1 MISLARRLP
10 SLTTVPDEDSPA
22 TTERPWDKWLVW
34 LVLAALCF
42 VFFGQPTPDVN
53 ESHYLPK
60 AKQFWDSNWCP
71 GDLFLGSADAHW
83 LFFATTGWVTH
94 FVSLEWYAW
103 LGRFASWLLFAF
115 AWLELSRAISPRTW
129 LPVLTLPLF
138 FLFNLRFHLAGEW
151 VVGGFE
157 GKSLA
162 YGFGVWALATWLT
175 GHWPRTILLLGAA
188 IGFHALAG
196 LWLSL
201 AIGLVTVSLGPF
213 GIGHAIR
220 ETLGQRTLAGWIQI
234 LAGVGLAIAGLLPGL
249 LSQSGAN
256 PEQLREAAVI
266 QVTQRLS
273 HHLWFSAFPTVRIA
287 LFALLT
293 TICLFL
299 SRRVLWPREIELLFR
314 LATAGLFFNLAGL
327 CLSAATAEQ
336 GRIGEIAFSLLRF
349 YWFRFADLAVPLAV
363 TIGLGWLL
371 AAWHRAGNPRQL
383 IWITRFVA
391 IFLIS
396 ACGLQAFEN
405 WQPGMAAGDIA
416 ALERYQ
422 GEPQRE
428 RDLARNWRQVCEWV
442 AKNTPADAR
451 FITPAKQQT
460 FKWHAGRCEVVCWKD
475 MPQDPASII
484 EWADRISSVYRPQI
498 DYDLGL
504 LAFDDEQLRELGA
517 KYGAD
522 YLLLPQAAYDRV
534 LDRCALPCVYPED
547 RAARVSYVI
556 LKLKQP

>member
-1 MISLARRLP
+1 MISLANGLP
-10 SLTTVPDEDSPA
+10 GLRNTTGEEKPEANGPPSNA
-22 TTERPWDKWLVW
+22 WIVW
-34 LVLAALCF
+34 LSLVAVCF
-42 VFFGQPTPDVN
+42 LFFGQPTPDVN

-60 AKQFWDSNWCP
+60 AKQFWDSGWCP

-83 LFFATTGWVTH
+83 LFFASTGWVTQ

-103 LGRFASWLLFAF
+103 LGRIASWLLFAF
-115 AWLELSRAISPRTW
+115 AWLELSRAISPRPW
-129 LPVLTLPLF
+129 YPLLTLPLF

-162 YGFGVWALATWLT
+162 YGFGVWALAAWLK
-175 GHWPRTILLLGAA
+175 GQWPRTILLLGAA

-201 AIGLVTVSLGPF
+201 AIGMVTLFTGPLGVAQAF
-213 GIGHAIR
+213 R
-220 ETLGQRTLAGWIQI
+220 ETLGQRTLSAWIQI
-234 LAGVGLAIAGLLPGL
+234 VAGLGLAIAGILPGL
-249 LSQSGAN
+249 LSQAGASE
-256 PEQLREAAVI
+256 EQLNQAAVI

-293 TICLFL
+293 TVCLFL
-299 SRRVLWPREIELLFR
+299 SRRVLWPREVELLFR
-314 LATAGLFFNLAGL
+314 LATVGLLINLVGL
-327 CLSAATAEQ
+327 CLSAATAGQ
-336 GRIGEIAFSLLRF
+336 GRGADLAFSLLRF

-363 TIGLGWLL
+363 TMGLGWLL
-371 AAWHRAGNPRQL
+371 AAWHRSGNPKQL
-383 IWITRFVA
+383 IWITRFVGV
-391 IFLIS
+391 FLAA

-416 ALERYQ
+416 ALERYP

-442 AKNTPADAR
+442 AKNTPTEAR

-460 FKWHAGRCEVVCWKD
+460 FKWHAGRSEVVCWKD
-475 MPQDPASII
+475 MPQDPGAII
-484 EWADRISSVYRPQI
+484 EWADRISTVYRPQL

-517 KYGAD
+517 RYGAD

-534 LDRCALPCVYPED
+534 RGRCELPCIYPED
-547 RAARVSYVI
+547 LEARVSYVI
-556 LKLKQP
+556 LRLK